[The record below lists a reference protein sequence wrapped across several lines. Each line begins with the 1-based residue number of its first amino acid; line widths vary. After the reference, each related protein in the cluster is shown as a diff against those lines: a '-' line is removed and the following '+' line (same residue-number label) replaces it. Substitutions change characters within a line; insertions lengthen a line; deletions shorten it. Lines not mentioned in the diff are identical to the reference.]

1 MLYKKLLLVG
11 LLMFF
16 LVFFAKDVKAGSCE
30 CKETLDGKVYLVDG
44 GDHCESGETAQC
56 RGGTQDDT
64 HLEPYC
70 ECLVE
75 VTSTPAPVTKHA
87 EPFCDGSKKRE
98 VNTAIGCV
106 PINFSEFSGRFNTW
120 IFGVAGGV
128 SFLLMVYGFIKMSTS
143 AGDPKAVQGAKETI
157 TSAISG
163 LLLSIFGLFILR
175 LIAVD
180 VLHIPGL
187 TKSI

>member
-1 MLYKKLLLVG
+1 MLKRR
-11 LLMFF
+11 LMVVVAITGFIINF
-16 LVFFAKDVKAGSCE
+16 LSVVFPVNS
-30 CKETLDGKVYLVDG
+30 
-44 GDHCESGETAQC
+44 
-56 RGGTQDDT
+56 
-64 HLEPYC
+64 
-70 ECLVE
+70 VE
-75 VTSTPAPVTKHA
+75 DILCNEADFT
-87 EPFCDGSKKRE
+87 
-98 VNTAIGCV
+98 VNTALGCV
-106 PINFSEFSGRFNTW
+106 PVSSTSSFYEWLAKW